1 MIMRSI
7 VCPALLALGL
17 ALAVPAQ
24 AIEFGVGG
32 LQVKVPLTS
41 IKQARMATTTRQ
53 QFDFSCGSA
62 AVATLLTY
70 HYDRPVTEQ
79 AVFEQMFRDG
89 DKAKIRTQG
98 FSLLDMQKFL
108 ATRGLRADGFKL
120 TLDKL
125 FEARL
130 PAIVLISERG
140 YNHFVVIK
148 GTADGRILIGDP
160 SRGTRAMSLNHFQS
174 IWKNQLLFVIHGYNG
189 MPEFNGAADWRAAP
203 IARLDDPVNRTALDM
218 ATLPRFG
225 PGEF

>member
-1 MIMRSI
+1 MRSTLYP
-7 VCPALLALGL
+7 VLLTLAMALGP
-17 ALAVPAQ
+17 PAQ
-24 AIEFGVGG
+24 AIEFGVGS
-32 LQVKVPLTS
+32 LQVKIPVTS

-70 HYDRPVTEQ
+70 HYNRPVTEH

-108 ATRGLRADGFKL
+108 ATRGLRGDGFKL
-120 TLDKL
+120 PLEKL
-125 FEARL
+125 FEAKL
-130 PAIVLISERG
+130 PAIVLISDRG
-140 YNHFVVIK
+140 YNHFVVVK
-148 GTADGRILIGDP
+148 GMADGRILIGDP
-160 SRGTRAMSLNHFQS
+160 SRGTRAMSLNNFQQ
-174 IWKNQLLFVIHGYNG
+174 IWKNKLLFVIHGYNG

-203 IARLDDPVNRTALDM
+203 IARLDDPVSRTALDM

>member
-1 MIMRSI
+1 MPST
-7 VCPALLALGL
+7 VYPALLTL
-17 ALAVPAQ
+17 ALAAPAQ
-24 AIEFGVGG
+24 AIEFGVGS
-32 LQVKVPLTS
+32 LQVKIPLTS

-62 AVATLLTY
+62 AVATLMTY
-70 HYDRPVTEQ
+70 HYNRPVTEQ

-108 ATRGLRADGFKL
+108 ASHGLRGDGFQL
-120 TLDKL
+120 PLAKL
-125 FEARL
+125 FEAKL
-130 PAIVLISERG
+130 PAIVLISDKG

-148 GTADGRILIGDP
+148 GTADGRILLGDP
-160 SRGTRAMSLNHFQS
+160 SSGTRVMPIARFHE
-174 IWKNQLLFVIHGYNG
+174 IWKNKLLFVIHGYKG
-189 MPEFNGAADWRAAP
+189 MPAFNGEADWRSAP
-203 IARLDDPVNRTALDM
+203 IARLDDPLNRTGLDV